1 MFCSST
7 HRYRPERAGRLSTAR
22 AVAAISCV
30 PMPRP
35 LRWCTTW
42 RLSSRAPQ
50 AGSSSKRVCAKPRSS
65 PERAATIVLVSA
77 SGCVMRSVH
86 TSVRSATTSPSRNAS
101 ANALAVVAPPVVGV
115 QRRDGADVVRGRR
128 PNFHAPP
135 MLARQGPTPRRFS
148 PSRAGPGRTR
158 PGQARRRSAG
168 PDAVRSRTGDRGPE
182 VAAA

>member
-1 MFCSST
+1 MEVVEQGAPGRVVVEASVREAEELAGARRDDRARVGFGVR
-7 HRYRPERAGRLSTAR
+7 HALGPYERAVGNDV
-22 AVAAISCV
+22 AVEERI
-30 PMPRP
+30 R
-35 LRWCTTW
+35 
-42 RLSSRAPQ
+42 
-50 AGSSSKRVCAKPRSS
+50 
-65 PERAATIVLVSA
+65 ERA
-77 SGCVMRSVH
+77 
-86 TSVRSATTSPSRNAS
+86 
-101 ANALAVVAPPVVGV
+101 AVVAPPVVGV